1 MIEQNNT
8 REAYENLANAI
19 VTSYIEDF
27 KRLPGMLQSKDP
39 RTRMEGLKIIDEI
52 KTERFL
58 KNPILD
64 YYNIN
69 IKEILRKEVNLC

>member
-1 MIEQNNT
+1 MIQ
-8 REAYENLANAI
+8 RQAYEDLANAI

-27 KRLPGMLQSKDP
+27 KRLPEMLQSKDP
-39 RTRMEGLKIIDEI
+39 HTQMEGLKIINEI

-58 KNPILD
+58 KNQILD
-64 YYNIN
+64 YYNID